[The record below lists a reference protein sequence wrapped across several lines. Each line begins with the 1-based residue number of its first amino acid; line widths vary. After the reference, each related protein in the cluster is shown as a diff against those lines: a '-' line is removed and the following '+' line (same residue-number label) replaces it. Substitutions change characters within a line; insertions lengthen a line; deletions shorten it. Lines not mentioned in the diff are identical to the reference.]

1 MKKSTNLSENLKTL
15 RKQHNLTAVKLAKKL
30 NISHAALASWETGR
44 HTPHLD
50 DLIKLATFFE
60 ISVDDLLSRP
70 PSPKS
75 FIPPTPKISI
85 KNSNNDLDIFL
96 NELHTY
102 LKENTDLSE
111 NDLKDIQLIFELVQ
125 LRNTKKKK

>member
-1 MKKSTNLSENLKTL
+1 MKKTTNLSENLKIL
-15 RKQHNLTAVKLAKKL
+15 RKQHNLTAAKLADKL

-44 HTPHLD
+44 HTPHLE

-70 PSPKS
+70 PSPKP

-85 KNSNNDLDIFL
+85 KNSNNDLDVFL
-96 NELHTY
+96 NALYTY
-102 LKENTDLSE
+102 LKENTDFSE
-111 NDLKDIQLIFELVQ
+111 SDLKDIQLIFELVQ
-125 LRNTKKKK
+125 LRNKKEKK